1 MVMCGGGFGEDQEE
15 ECFGEEDDQV
25 LSDLYSERGR
35 R

>member
-1 MVMCGGGFGEDQEE
+1 MCGRGFGEEE
-15 ECFGEEDDQV
+15 EGCFGEEDDQM

>member
-1 MVMCGGGFGEDQEE
+1 MVCVGEVLGKKKRDVL
-15 ECFGEEDDQV
+15 GKKMIKM